1 MRIKFKAPDPRA
13 GTIAQMDSH
22 RGRELVESGAADEVK
37 EDGGPVAT
45 PRGSSPNPTE
55 AAGTRSSA
63 SPAAPASPKTTA
75 KPSGRGAKK
84 GRGGV

>member
-22 RGRELVESGAADEVK
+22 RGRELVESGAADEVR

-45 PRGSSPNPTE
+45 ARGSAPDPTE
-55 AAGTRSSA
+55 AAGTPSSA
-63 SPAAPASPKTTA
+63 SPAAPASPRTTA
-75 KPSGRGAKK
+75 KPSAGGARKA
-84 GRGGV
+84 RGGA